1 MKYLPIFQELFESD
15 SVAFLLLGL
24 IVAVFI
30 GIKMNDTRQT
40 MISLASSIGLYVA
53 CELISNVHTNYMI
66 EMILLFVG
74 TIALG
79 GIIGFLISTIVAR
92 VRKQ

>member
-15 SVAFLLLGL
+15 SIVFMLIGL
-24 IVAVFI
+24 ILTVFI

-40 MISLASSIGLYVA
+40 IIGLVSSFALYII
-53 CELISNVHTNYMI
+53 CELVSNIHTNYMI
-66 EMILLFVG
+66 ELILLFVG
-74 TIALG
+74 TIAIG
-79 GIIGFLISTIVAR
+79 GVIGFLISTIVVK